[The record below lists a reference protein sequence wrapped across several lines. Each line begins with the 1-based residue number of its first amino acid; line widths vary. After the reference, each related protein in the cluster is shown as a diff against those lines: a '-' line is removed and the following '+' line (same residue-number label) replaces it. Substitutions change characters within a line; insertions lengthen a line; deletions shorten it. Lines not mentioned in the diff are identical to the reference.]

1 MREGLLAEK
10 VGMSRF
16 YDKEK
21 INHSVTVL
29 QVKECQVVSLK
40 NFDRDGYN
48 AVTLSHGN
56 YSKSIGKPFKEFLK
70 KNKLK
75 AFSYSREF
83 KLKEPS
89 CLKVGDQVKVSNFI
103 VGQFV
108 DVTSNSIGKGFAGG
122 MKRHNFSGNRAT
134 HGVSISHRSHGS
146 TGQCQDPGK
155 VFKGKKMA
163 GRLGNKKVTIQNL
176 KILNIDTENNL
187 IILKGAVPGHKGS
200 IIKIVDA
207 VKKNQKIILNEDKN
221 KNINKDTS
229 SDNSGDSNM
238 KLSEN
243 SQESKGSESKKTEAT
258 TSENTENEKI
268 QENVENDNLE
278 EEKKNNKSIPDTK

>member
-1 MREGLLAEK
+1 
-10 VGMSRF
+10 
-16 YDKEK
+16 
-21 INHSVTVL
+21 
-29 QVKECQVVSLK
+29 
-40 NFDRDGYN
+40 
-48 AVTLSHGN
+48 
-56 YSKSIGKPFKEFLK
+56 
-70 KNKLK
+70 
-75 AFSYSREF
+75 
-83 KLKEPS
+83 
-89 CLKVGDQVKVSNFI
+89 
-103 VGQFV
+103 
-108 DVTSNSIGKGFAGG
+108 
-122 MKRHNFSGNRAT
+122 
-134 HGVSISHRSHGS
+134 
-146 TGQCQDPGK
+146 
-155 VFKGKKMA
+155 MA